1 MARRFTDNPIPDEY
15 RQGYESKYVALH
27 LEWESIFDF
36 ATDEQAASLVRAI
49 IKYVK
54 YKTEPE
60 LKGASE
66 ALFKMMRETIDRD
79 IEKGMKRSYDNEV
92 RWQRREQRQS
102 RKNSDDPDDEM
113 GGIQRGNTNPNNNIN
128 NNNNQN
134 INNNKN
140 NNPTKTETHN
150 AQTRVGASGS
160 VGSEGGSFSGNVQ
173 QPSSK
178 EEYDSFCESI
188 GYDKIE
194 ANFLWRDMEFHGWE
208 IQQKN
213 GTWREVKNWKKFVKY
228 RAEQYAK
235 ENPQKNDP
243 EDEYAHYE

>member
-1 MARRFTDNPIPDEY
+1 MVRKFTDNPIPDEY
-15 RQGYESKYVALH
+15 RQGYENKYVALH

-54 YKTEPE
+54 YKTKPD

-66 ALFKMMRETIDRD
+66 ALFKMMRETIDKD

-102 RKNSDDPDDEM
+102 RKNSDNPDDEM
-113 GGIQRGNTNPNNNIN
+113 GGIQRGNLNPNNNIN
-128 NNNNQN
+128 NNNNQ
-134 INNNKN
+134 K
-140 NNPTKTETHN
+140 PTQTDN
-150 AQTRVGASGS
+150 AQAHAYARGS
-160 VGSEGGSFSGNVQ
+160 VGSGGVSFSGNVQ
-173 QPSSK
+173 HPESK
-178 EEYDSFCESI
+178 AEYDLFCQNI
-188 GYDKIE
+188 GYDSIE
-194 ANFLWRDMEFHGWE
+194 ADFLWREMKRSGWE

-213 GTWREVKNWKKFVKY
+213 GTWREVKNWKNFVKY

-235 ENPQKNDP
+235 ENPQKSQSVLS
-243 EDEYAHYE
+243 DEYVDYE